1 MPSGRYVAIA
11 SVIALAGCE
20 ESGALK
26 PGMWTTEVSMAAKA
40 GELWSSKVERC
51 IDPGGGD
58 AVIGMLSGTPLG
70 PCQATESGTSGGGLP
85 LSAHCMG
92 RPGSMMGSMPQTRVR
107 LNGTQSAT
115 AIDGTIDAELVM
127 EPQSPK
133 LTGKLIARRTG
144 DCPS

>member
-1 MPSGRYVAIA
+1 MRHAMIAAAVLLAACQDSG
-11 SVIALAGCE
+11 G
-20 ESGALK
+20 LK
-26 PGMWTTEVSMAAKA
+26 PGMWSTEVSMAAKA

-58 AVIGMLSGTPLG
+58 AVIGMLTTTPLG
-70 PCQATESGTSGGGLP
+70 PCQAVESGASGGGLP
-85 LSAHCMG
+85 LTAHCMG
-92 RPGSMMGSMPQTRVR
+92 RPGSMMGAMPQTRVR

-133 LTGKLIARRTG
+133 LTGKRTARRTG

>member
-1 MPSGRYVAIA
+1 MRAARYVAIA
-11 SVIALAGCE
+11 PAIALGGCQ
-20 ESGALK
+20 ESGGLK
-26 PGMWTTEVSMAAKA
+26 PGMWTTEVSMSAKA

-58 AVIGMLSGTPLG
+58 AVIGMLTTTPLG
-70 PCQATESGTSGGGLP
+70 PCQAIDGASGGGLP
-85 LSAHCMG
+85 LTAQCMG
-92 RPGSMMGSMPQTRVR
+92 RPLSMMGSMPQTRVR
-107 LNGTQSAT
+107 LSGTQSAT